1 MYRADAE
8 GGVQK
13 AEAGRSQSTN
23 VHDPTSFFE
32 RNFQDGAGAS
42 LRSGLNCDAVE
53 HGENFN
59 PQRNLAPT
67 AHGSTLDTTGR
78 VARIHRA
85 GFDREADSGRQSTFS
100 RDRDGGR
107 QRAGDRDRDR
117 GRSGYDGRRGDDR
130 SRSSN
135 GRIGDRYRSRSRSED
150 RDRRPMRSNTPDPGG
165 RGRGYERS
173 SSRDRAE
180 QYKQREED
188 VIRDRP
194 RGLNSEAALIV
205 AGFGIAPRAQNG
217 IVIHLCANCCWLDKA
232 LQQQVRPMARK
243 HSMAYC
249 RRPGGG
255 GERSSLDE
263 LVRGQKETDEAMVEN
278 ALRTA
283 GNLRSQRSEA
293 LRTGGDQGLNFRR

>member
-1 MYRADAE
+1 
-8 GGVQK
+8 
-13 AEAGRSQSTN
+13 
-23 VHDPTSFFE
+23 
-32 RNFQDGAGAS
+32 
-42 LRSGLNCDAVE
+42 
-53 HGENFN
+53 
-59 PQRNLAPT
+59 
-67 AHGSTLDTTGR
+67 
-78 VARIHRA
+78 
-85 GFDREADSGRQSTFS
+85 
-100 RDRDGGR
+100 
-107 QRAGDRDRDR
+107 
-117 GRSGYDGRRGDDR
+117 
-130 SRSSN
+130 
-135 GRIGDRYRSRSRSED
+135 
-150 RDRRPMRSNTPDPGG
+150 
-165 RGRGYERS
+165 
-173 SSRDRAE
+173 
-180 QYKQREED
+180 

-283 GNLRSQRSEA
+283 GNLRSQRSA
-293 LRTGGDQGLNFRR
+293 